1 MHTLFAA
8 VLRAPAILLVR
19 KDIVNVHDATLQ
31 HGAARRR
38 ASILMNWVWF
48 RDLFEKFIRV
58 AVAGRN
64 SINVPILSV
73 DETPLG
79 VA

>member
-1 MHTLFAA
+1 VYFLLAA
-8 VLRAPAILLVR
+8 VIGSPAILRVCE
-19 KDIVNVHDATLQ
+19 DIVNVHDATLQ

-38 ASILMNWVWF
+38 ASILMNWVLF

-64 SINVPILSV
+64 SINVSILSV

-79 VA
+79 TA